1 LIHSDNVPFWLQ
13 LLAWASILLES
24 ISALAIAI
32 DILRGR
38 TQKMPIMN
46 LVWPITGLY
55 FGPIALWAYRKFG
68 RAASPG
74 QEGHSKQGPFWQKV
88 FVGGSHCGA
97 GCTLGDFAG
106 EWIVFLT
113 GLTVAGSVLWAD
125 YCADFLLAYMLGIV
139 FQYFAIAPMR
149 NLSGWQGI
157 KAAIK
162 ADTISLVAFEVGMFG
177 WMAFSSEFLFY
188 PRPEPTRIVYWFSMQ
203 IAMIVGFATA
213 FPANW
218 WLIRAGLKEEM

>member
-1 LIHSDNVPFWLQ
+1 
-13 LLAWASILLES
+13 
-24 ISALAIAI
+24 
-32 DILRGR
+32 
-38 TQKMPIMN
+38 MN

-55 FGPIALWAYRKFG
+55 FGPIALWAYLTFG
-68 RAASPG
+68 RGASPG
-74 QEGHSKQGPFWQKV
+74 QEGRSKQGPFWQKV
-88 FVGGSHCGA
+88 FVGSSHCGA

-106 EWIVFLT
+106 EWIIFFT
-113 GLTVAGSVLWAD
+113 GLTVAGSILWAD
-125 YCADFLLAYMLGIV
+125 YCADFLLAYILGIV

-203 IAMIVGFATA
+203 IAMVVGFATA

-218 WLIRAGLKEEM
+218 WLIRAGFKEAM